1 MQKGLFRSSNK
12 WDAATDMLANKHKLE
27 SMQEQHGRKKR
38 KYKYTTKCILH
49 IHSLNYLILHTAKE
63 SIPTGRRIYETR
75 KKVREKQTM
84 TPA

>member
-49 IHSLNYLILHTAKE
+49 IQSLNYLILHTAKE
-63 SIPTGRRIYETR
+63 SIPTG
-75 KKVREKQTM
+75 KEKYM
-84 TPA
+84 RHEKS